1 MRKKLLL
8 GLATGAV
15 AAAALAGAAFAQGGG
30 TSSSTSPRD
39 TLLDKLAQKLG
50 IERSKL
56 DDALKSANAD
66 VRTEELDAR
75 LAQLVTDGKLTQ
87 AQSDEIKAW
96 LKARPVSLD
105 SILPGDGLMGGMH
118 GRGMG
123 GFEFGG
129 GPGGPALGFGLM
141 ADSAK
146 LDAAL
151 AKLVTAGTLTQAQSD
166 EIKAWLKAR
175 PAILD
180 TLIPKAMLHE
190 GHGSGGFGRGHG
202 HGQQQSGAS
211 GFRFMPYG
219 GQDSSVPQP
228 SVLQSGTNS

>member
-8 GLATGAV
+8 GLAASAV

-30 TSSSTSPRD
+30 TSGSTSPRD
-39 TLLDKLAQKLG
+39 SLLDRLAQKLG

-66 VRTEELDAR
+66 VRTEQLDAQ
-75 LAQLVTDGKLTQ
+75 LAQLVTAGRLTQ

-96 LKARPVSLD
+96 VNARPVAMD
-105 SILPGDGLMGGMH
+105 SVLPGDGLMGGMH
-118 GRGMG
+118 GHGGHGMG
-123 GFEFGG
+123 GSEFGG
-129 GPGGPALGFGLM
+129 SPALGFGLM

-151 AKLVTAGTLTQAQSD
+151 AKLVTTGTLTQAQSD
-166 EIKAWLKAR
+166 EIKAWINAR
-175 PAILD
+175 PASLD
-180 TLIPKAMLHE
+180 SLKPQAMPHE
-190 GHGSGGFGRGHG
+190 GHGFGRGHG
-202 HGQQQSGAS
+202 RQQHGAS